1 MRSALALILL
11 VGAAPASAQ
20 TAPDFAA
27 VGAVFAERCVMC
39 HSGSDAPLGLH
50 LDTYAAVMKGSVNGP
65 VLIAGDMASPL
76 LQRLRGEAQPQ
87 MPLDGPPFLSDAEIK
102 LVTDWVQ
109 AGLPEGTATFAALPE
124 RTRPAPGED
133 VLWSDVEPI
142 FLKVCAKCH
151 SDNSKVGGPPEGLR
165 LDTWENALAADER
178 VAVVPGNPEMSE
190 IWRRITGLSDPR
202 MPFDGPPWLPED
214 DIRLIRDWIAQGARA
229 ADGTPAPIPVGARV
243 RLRGI
248 ATGEAEIDGARFIID
263 STTRVDDSPAIGE
276 KAEMRGEVQPDGS
289 VIATRFRGR

>member
-1 MRSALALILL
+1 MRAALALLL
-11 VGAAPASAQ
+11 MAGAGHAQ
-20 TAPDFAA
+20 NAPDFAA
-27 VGAVFAERCVMC
+27 IGTLFAERCVIC

-50 LDTYAAVMKGSVNGP
+50 LDTYQGVMNGSENGP
-65 VLIAGDMASPL
+65 VVIAGDATSPL
-76 LQRLRGEAQPQ
+76 LQRLRGQAEPQ
-87 MPLDGPPFLSDAEIK
+87 MPLDGPPFLSDPEIQ
-102 LVTDWVQ
+102 LVADWVA
-109 AGLPEGTATFAALPE
+109 AGMPEGAATFTALPD
-124 RTRPAPGED
+124 RIRPAPGED

-165 LDTWENALAADER
+165 LDTWEHALAEDER

-202 MPFDGPPWLPED
+202 MPYDGPPWLPDD

-248 ATGEAEIDGARFIID
+248 LTDENEVDGARF
-263 STTRVDDSPAIGE
+263 TVNGETRLDKPPTIGGP
-276 KAEMRGEVQPDGS
+276 AEMRGEVQPDGT
-289 VIATRFRGR
+289 VRATRLRAR